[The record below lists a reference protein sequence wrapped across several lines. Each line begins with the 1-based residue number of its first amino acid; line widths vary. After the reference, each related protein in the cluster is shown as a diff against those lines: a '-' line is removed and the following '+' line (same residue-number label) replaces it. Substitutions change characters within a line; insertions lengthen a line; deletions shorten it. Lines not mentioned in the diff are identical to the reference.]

1 MNFKLPNTIINFHVI
16 KDIEWMERILL
27 LLKRHYNFIN
37 LDELESF
44 YYGNLKLK
52 NACHITVDDGDKSVY
67 NHLFPLIKKHNIPIS
82 IYVSPKSVKTGS
94 NFWFQE
100 IKGYDYRK
108 LLECMNEINHSKI
121 KYRNDYQVHALLK
134 SQKSDEIYGL
144 IDFYRERF
152 GIQTKERIGMN
163 LEQLL
168 ELQNSGLV
176 EIGAHSQTHPILKNE
191 SEEKVILEIK
201 DSIKELSEMLGKKVR
216 SFAYPNGI
224 PGLDFT
230 EREIEILKK
239 CDIKLAF
246 STEKR
251 RFNISDNALSI
262 PRNGISKGSPSF
274 ILTKLVIGDYWSL
287 LRKFLMGKQ
296 EVDYR

>member
-1 MNFKLPNTIINFHVI
+1 
-16 KDIEWMERILL
+16 
-27 LLKRHYNFIN
+27 
-37 LDELESF
+37 
-44 YYGNLKLK
+44 
-52 NACHITVDDGDKSVY
+52 
-67 NHLFPLIKKHNIPIS
+67 
-82 IYVSPKSVKTGS
+82 
-94 NFWFQE
+94 
-100 IKGYDYRK
+100 
-108 LLECMNEINHSKI
+108 MNEINHSKI
-121 KYRNDYQVHALLK
+121 KYRNEFQVHALLK

-144 IDFYRERF
+144 IDFYRKRF
-152 GIQTKERIGMN
+152 GVPTKDRIGMN

-191 SEEKVILEIK
+191 SDEKVILEIK
-201 DSIKELSEMLGKKVR
+201 DSIEELSEMLGKKVR

-230 EREIEILKK
+230 EREIGILKK
-239 CDIKLAF
+239 CDIRLAF

-251 RFNISDNALSI
+251 RFNINDNPLII

-274 ILTKLVIGDYWSL
+274 IFTKLVIGDYWSL
-287 LRKFLMGKQ
+287 LRKFLKGKQ